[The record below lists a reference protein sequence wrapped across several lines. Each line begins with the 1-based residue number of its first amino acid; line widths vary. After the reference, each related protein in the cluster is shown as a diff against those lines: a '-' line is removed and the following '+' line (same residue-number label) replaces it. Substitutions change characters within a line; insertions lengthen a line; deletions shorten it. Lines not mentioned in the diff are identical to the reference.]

1 MNYLPEEINN
11 KIFSAVEQ
19 NYETVIVDN
28 IDRFIEFFNSITDL
42 REAFPDYDEN
52 QMILNTQNARKV
64 CDDII
69 ILIDKHYQKNESLSF
84 ENLFP
89 GLLEELNNA
98 LIQFEPIVEVEQSDK
113 RFRPLTD
120 DKNITRLAK
129 RFKSVFYKTHQL
141 IIRVTNFVLIK
152 INKKPLEVKYWN
164 QKIPLRNVGFY
175 YLRNKL
181 LKHLSLAYE
190 DIIKM
195 LSEKSIE
202 FWNYDEKYDAEYIS
216 NFVKGYS
223 KALVRGSTKNP
234 ETIIAELES
243 LKSEIKKIITNSI
256 QKCSDEF
263 YFTCK
268 RVGTIE
274 IKKSSFNKKRIEK
287 HLKSVKNE
295 FNQAIREWDNTLY
308 ALGEDWELEYDLHS
322 IRYSALDDFFKFEK
336 SLSVKNK
343 IQIYPQFKEISGAFD
358 FILEKL
364 SQSTSDLQNLER
376 LVAFSKENLQKVL
389 LSSVIPN
396 LINSL
401 SDLRLQGMIN
411 EARRT
416 IKNQLRSLIEKRA
429 FVETTTYDRKIK
441 SSEIDEI
448 YPREFISFNTL
459 PKLLA
464 SLEKIKENIS
474 VELKNIQSELINLG
488 NMADFSLESAISAAV
503 KENLSLSDIKG
514 IAFDGIKVSQ
524 DKQEQLLNSFK
535 SLCEI
540 VLKDL
545 RSSIAA
551 YCEELNSFT
560 QSSKI
565 IEIRVQLAK
574 AKAKAKVKETRDRL
588 FSIFRNFIPFLFD
601 KIKIYFKKGFGFYYD
616 TKKQFG
622 LTEYSESIASE
633 ISDFLSSANSTLEKL
648 PYIYRRLFQLSPLEN
663 DRLYIPRELEESQ
676 LQMAYNNWLNG
687 GYAPVIVSAE
697 KGGGITSFLNI
708 ALKKLEN
715 ENTIKRLSIQS
726 SVCNQTDLLRI
737 LGEVFL
743 PEKFLGIEELVKYLN
758 MEENR
763 QIVVIENLQHMY
775 LRSLKGFN
783 CLKTLTDII
792 SKTSKNIFWIAS
804 STLYA
809 NDFLNRTIRLNDI
822 FGYHILLKQLRSN
835 QVIEIIKKRNS
846 ISGYSLEYEY
856 EVGKQKGK
864 DFEKLTYE
872 QKQTLLEKEFFNS
885 LNKFAQSNISL
896 ALLFWLRS
904 IKEIQERKVCI
915 NSDFE
920 ISSSIL
926 NSLAPEKVFVLQS
939 LILHDGLR
947 FTDLAK
953 TINYSLT
960 ETNQLVQIL
969 FDDGV
974 LVKNDEAFLINPL
987 LYRQSVTLLKSK
999 NLL

>member
-1 MNYLPEEINN
+1 MKYLTDEINS
-11 KIFSAVEQ
+11 KILSAVERK
-19 NYETVIVDN
+19 YETVIVDN

-69 ILIDKHYQKNESLSF
+69 LLIDKHYQKNESLSF

-89 GLLEELNNA
+89 GLIDELDNS
-98 LIQFEPIVEVEQSDK
+98 LLQLKPIVEVEQSEK
-113 RFRPLTD
+113 RFRLLTD

-129 RFKSVFYKTHQL
+129 RFKSVVYKSHQL
-141 IIRVTNFVLIK
+141 ILRSVNFVLIK
-152 INKKPLEVKYWN
+152 INKKPYELKYWN
-164 QKIPLRNVGFY
+164 QTIPLRNVGLY
-175 YLRNKL
+175 YLRNEL
-181 LKHLSLAYE
+181 LKRLSVAF
-190 DIIKM
+190 DDVIRI
-195 LSEKSIE
+195 LSRKSIA
-202 FWNYDEKYDAEYIS
+202 FWNYDEKYDVEYIS
-216 NFVKGYS
+216 NFIKDNSKNLVKE
-223 KALVRGSTKNP
+223 STENP
-234 ETIIAELES
+234 ESIIAELE
-243 LKSEIKKIITNSI
+243 LVKDQINKVVIDSI

-263 YFTCK
+263 YYTCK

-274 IKKSSFNKKRIEK
+274 IKKSRFKKNRIDK
-287 HLKSVKNE
+287 HLKTVKNE
-295 FNQAIREWDNTLY
+295 FDQEIREWDNTLY
-308 ALGEDWELEYDLHS
+308 ALGEDWELNYELHS
-322 IRYSALDDFFKFEK
+322 TRYSTIEVFFKCEK
-336 SLSVKNK
+336 SLFLKNK
-343 IQIYPQFKEISGAFD
+343 IQIFPQFTEISGSLN

-364 SQSTSDLQNLER
+364 NQSTSDLQGLER
-376 LVAFSKENLQKVL
+376 LVAYSKENLQKVL

-411 EARRT
+411 EARRA
-416 IKNQLRSLIEKRA
+416 IKNQLRSLVEKRA
-429 FVETTTYDRKIK
+429 FVQTATYDRKIK

-488 NMADFSLESAISAAV
+488 NIADFSLESAISAAL
-503 KENLSLSDIKG
+503 KENLSLSETKG
-514 IAFDGIKVSQ
+514 IALDGIKVSQ

-535 SLCEI
+535 SLCEK
-540 VLKDL
+540 VLQDF
-545 RSSIAA
+545 RGSVAA

-574 AKAKAKVKETRDRL
+574 AKARAKVKETRERL
-588 FSIFRNFIPFLFD
+588 FFTFRNFIPFLFD

-616 TKKQFG
+616 ARKQFG
-622 LTEYSESIASE
+622 LTESSESIASE
-633 ISDFLSSANSTLEKL
+633 ISDFLSSANSSLEKL

-676 LQMAYNNWLNG
+676 LQMAYNSWLNG

-726 SVCNQTDLLRI
+726 SVCNQSDLLRI
-737 LGEVFL
+737 LGDVFL

-758 MEENR
+758 NEENR
-763 QIVVIENLQHMY
+763 QIVVIENLQHIY
-775 LRSLKGFN
+775 LRSVKGFN
-783 CLKTLTDII
+783 CLKILTNII

-822 FGYHILLKQLRSN
+822 FGYHIFLKQLQSN
-835 QVIEIIKKRNS
+835 QIIEIIKKRNS
-846 ISGYSLEYEY
+846 ISGYSIEYEY
-856 EVGKQKGK
+856 EVEKQRRK
-864 DFEKLTYE
+864 DFEKLTYD

-885 LNKFAQSNISL
+885 MNKFAQSNISL

-926 NSLAPEKVFVLQS
+926 NSLATEKVFVLQS

-947 FTDLAK
+947 FPDLAK
-953 TINYSLT
+953 TVNYSLA

-974 LVKNDEAFLINPL
+974 LVKNDEVFLINPL

>member
-459 PKLLA
+459 PKLLV

-474 VELKNIQSELINLG
+474 VDLKNIQSELINLG

-743 PEKFLGIEELVKYLN
+743 PEKFLGIEEFVKYLN

-792 SKTSKNIFWIAS
+792 SKTSKNIFWITS

-856 EVGKQKGK
+856 EAEKQRRK

-896 ALLFWLRS
+896 ALL
-904 IKEIQERKVCI
+904 
-915 NSDFE
+915 
-920 ISSSIL
+920 
-926 NSLAPEKVFVLQS
+926 
-939 LILHDGLR
+939 
-947 FTDLAK
+947 
-953 TINYSLT
+953 
-960 ETNQLVQIL
+960 
-969 FDDGV
+969 
-974 LVKNDEAFLINPL
+974 
-987 LYRQSVTLLKSK
+987 
-999 NLL
+999 